1 MSSEKILQKIS
12 EKDLKENL
20 TPEQYDEYLEND
32 KVEKL
37 AEAKPFITQDFLSFV
52 QYVWPDFI
60 EGSHHKIINKKFN
73 DLAQGKIKR
82 LIINMPPR
90 HTKSEFASYLLPAW
104 MIGKNP
110 KLKII
115 QATHTADL
123 AIDFG
128 RKTKNLV
135 DDADYQQVFDTR
147 LMEDSQAAGKWK
159 TEQGGEYFAAG
170 VGGAITGRGADL
182 LIIDDP
188 HKEQDIKKDSK
199 SFEKAWNWYTSGPRQ
214 RLQPG
219 GKIVCVMT
227 RWSTKDLTGQL
238 IKAQGEDDS
247 DQWEV
252 VELPAI
258 LPSGKPVWPEYWTKE
273 ELTKTKSS
281 IPVSNWNAQYMQQ
294 PTAEEGAIIKR
305 DWWRNWE
312 HKDPPRIK
320 YKIQS
325 YDTAFLKKE
334 SADYSAITTWGVFET
349 EDSGD
354 NIILLSAFKDRYEFP
369 ELRRVAYDEY
379 L

>member
-1 MSSEKILQKIS
+1 
-12 EKDLKENL
+12 
-20 TPEQYDEYLEND
+20 
-32 KVEKL
+32 
-37 AEAKPFITQDFLSFV
+37 
-52 QYVWPDFI
+52 
-60 EGSHHKIINKKFN
+60 
-73 DLAQGKIKR
+73 
-82 LIINMPPR
+82 MPPR

-104 MIGKNP
+104 MVGLDP
-110 KLKII
+110 RLKII

-135 DDADYQQVFDTR
+135 DQPNYKQLFDTR

-219 GKIVCVMT
+219 GRIVVVMT

-238 IKAQGEDDS
+238 IKAQGEENS
-247 DQWEV
+247 DEWEV
-252 VELPAI
+252 VELPAL
-258 LPSGKPVWPEYWTKE
+258 LPDGKPVWPEYWTKD
-273 ELTKTKSS
+273 ELEKTKAS
-281 IPVSNWNAQYMQQ
+281 IPVNNWNAQYMQQ

-305 DWWRNWE
+305 DWWRDWE
-312 HKDPPRIK
+312 EKEPPKCEFI
-320 YKIQS
+320 IQS

-334 SADYSAITTWGVFET
+334 SADYSAITTWGVF
-349 EDSGD
+349 
-354 NIILLSAFKDRYEFP
+354 KDRG
-369 ELRRVAYDEY
+369 
-379 L
+379 